1 MKQLPLLCAQPP
13 VPESRRRISLGAV
26 SSSLVVAVFQYFNVP
41 CSVSSKPS
49 SPVLHSQLGLAA
61 LGMQAACAEMDDF
74 SAPFPFREL
83 GSRKSVSK
91 SQLSQD
97 SPRGGHWALLSVGVF
112 VSQVK
117 KLKGGGICTQSI
129 SRDAQTLHACPTGF
143 IVFVKVQESSFA
155 EGVFRLCI
163 TGALGSSCRV
173 LTIVTCPLPD
183 LTVWKLNK
191 PSPRGHRKP

>member
-1 MKQLPLLCAQPP
+1 M
-13 VPESRRRISLGAV
+13 
-26 SSSLVVAVFQYFNVP
+26 VAVFQYFNVP

-61 LGMQAACAEMDDF
+61 LGMQAACAEMDDC
-74 SAPFPFREL
+74 SAPFPFREP

-117 KLKGGGICTQSI
+117 KLTRRGICTQSI
-129 SRDAQTLHACPTGF
+129 LRDAQRHTLHACPAGF
-143 IVFVKVQESSFA
+143 IVFVKVQESSFT
-155 EGVFRLCI
+155 EGVFCLCI